1 MSKKEINKKSSRND
15 FSHRVM
21 KIIEV
26 ISELDKSQGLIK
38 TREYY
43 AKNGTF
49 EGIEEYLKSQN
60 EFH

>member
-1 MSKKEINKKSSRND
+1 MINKEINRKSSND
-15 FSHRVM
+15 DLSDRIM
-21 KIIEV
+21 KIVKV
-26 ISELDKSQGLIK
+26 IAELDKSQGLIK